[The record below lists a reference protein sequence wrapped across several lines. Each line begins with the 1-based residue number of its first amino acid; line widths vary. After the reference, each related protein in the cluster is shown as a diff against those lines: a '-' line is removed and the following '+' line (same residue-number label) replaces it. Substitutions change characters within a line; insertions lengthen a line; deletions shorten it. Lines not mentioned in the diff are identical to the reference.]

1 MIQRKLLKQSRL
13 KLHAQLNDD
22 QKCTMKWIRWGHVV
36 DPVKFKV
43 KYMKWL
49 HGCEQCM
56 IDYDTQ
62 Q

>member
-1 MIQRKLLKQSRL
+1 
-13 KLHAQLNDD
+13 
-22 QKCTMKWIRWGHVV
+22 MKWIRWGHVV

-49 HGCEQCM
+49 YGCEQCM